1 MSLTK
6 YLVLKLSEQSIK
18 MFDKWRAWRLDEE
31 IENETSVPF
40 QVIGKNSIMVN
51 GRKLSAKLVFSGN
64 DLKDIVEGKK
74 KKGKVVL
81 ASLKIK

>member
-1 MSLTK
+1 MAN
-6 YLVLKLSEQSIK
+6 YRRMME
-18 MFDKWRAWRLDEE
+18 KWKDWRLDEE

-40 QVIGKNSIMVN
+40 EVIGKNSIMVK

-81 ASLKIK
+81 ASLKIKWLN

>member
-1 MSLTK
+1 M
-6 YLVLKLSEQSIK
+6 SEQSIK
-18 MFDKWRAWRLDEE
+18 MFDKWRAWRSDEE

-40 QVIGKNSIMVN
+40 EVIGKNSIMVN

>member
-1 MSLTK
+1 MSQ
-6 YLVLKLSEQSIK
+6 QSVK
-18 MFDKWRAWRLDEE
+18 MWSKWKEWRLNEESEESLSEE

-40 QVIGKNSIMVN
+40 EVVGKNSIMVN

>member
-1 MSLTK
+1 M
-6 YLVLKLSEQSIK
+6 SEQSMK
-18 MFDKWRAWRLDEE
+18 MLDKWRAWRLDEE

-40 QVIGKNSIMVN
+40 EVVGKNSIMVN
-51 GRKLSAKLVFSGN
+51 GRKLSAELVFSGN

>member
-1 MSLTK
+1 MAN
-6 YLVLKLSEQSIK
+6 YRR
-18 MFDKWRAWRLDEE
+18 MMDRWRSWRLDEE

-40 QVIGKNSIMVN
+40 EVIGKNSIMVK

>member
-1 MSLTK
+1 MSQQSVKMWSKWKEWRLNEKTEE
-6 YLVLKLSEQSIK
+6 KLS
-18 MFDKWRAWRLDEE
+18 EE

-40 QVIGKNSIMVN
+40 EVIGKNSIMVN

>member
-1 MSLTK
+1 MAN
-6 YLVLKLSEQSIK
+6 YRK
-18 MFDKWRAWRLDEE
+18 MMEKWKDWRLDEE

-40 QVIGKNSIMVN
+40 EVIGKNSIMVK
-51 GRKLSAKLVFSGN
+51 GRKLSAKLVFSDN

>member
-1 MSLTK
+1 MMANYK
-6 YLVLKLSEQSIK
+6 N
-18 MFDKWRAWRLDEE
+18 MMDKWKDWRLDEE

-40 QVIGKNSIMVN
+40 EVIGKNSIMVK
-51 GRKLSAKLVFSGN
+51 GRKLSAKLVFSDN

>member
-1 MSLTK
+1 M
-6 YLVLKLSEQSIK
+6 SEQSMK
-18 MFDKWRAWRLDEE
+18 MLDKWRAWRLDEE

-40 QVIGKNSIMVN
+40 EVIGKNSLMIE

>member
-1 MSLTK
+1 M
-6 YLVLKLSEQSIK
+6 SEQSMK
-18 MFDKWRAWRLDEE
+18 MLDKWRAWRLDEE

-40 QVIGKNSIMVN
+40 EVIGKNSIMIE

-81 ASLKIK
+81 ASLNIK

>member
-1 MSLTK
+1 MSQ
-6 YLVLKLSEQSIK
+6 ESIK
-18 MFDKWRAWRLDEE
+18 MLDKWRAWRLDEE

-40 QVIGKNSIMVN
+40 EVVGKNSIMIE

>member
-1 MSLTK
+1 MANYK
-6 YLVLKLSEQSIK
+6 N
-18 MFDKWRAWRLDEE
+18 MMNKWKDWRLDEE

-40 QVIGKNSIMVN
+40 EVIGKNSIMVK

>member
-1 MSLTK
+1 MKNS
-6 YLVLKLSEQSIK
+6 VK
-18 MFDKWRAWRLDEE
+18 MWRKWRDWLLNEESEDSLSEE

-40 QVIGKNSIMVN
+40 EVVGKNSIMVN

>member
-1 MSLTK
+1 MSQ
-6 YLVLKLSEQSIK
+6 QSVK
-18 MFDKWRAWRLDEE
+18 MWSKWKEWRLNEKTEETLSEE

-40 QVIGKNSIMVN
+40 EVIGKNSIMVN

-81 ASLKIK
+81 ASITTK

>member
-1 MSLTK
+1 MAN
-6 YLVLKLSEQSIK
+6 YRRMME
-18 MFDKWRAWRLDEE
+18 KWKDWRLDEE
-31 IENETSVPF
+31 IENETSVLF
-40 QVIGKNSIMVN
+40 EAIGKNSIMVK

>member
-1 MSLTK
+1 MSQ
-6 YLVLKLSEQSIK
+6 ESIK
-18 MFDKWRAWRLDEE
+18 MLDKWRAWRLDEE

-40 QVIGKNSIMVN
+40 EVVGKNSIMVN
-51 GRKLSAKLVFSGN
+51 GRKLSAELVFSGN

>member
-1 MSLTK
+1 MAN
-6 YLVLKLSEQSIK
+6 YRR
-18 MFDKWRAWRLDEE
+18 MMDRWRSWRLDEE

-40 QVIGKNSIMVN
+40 EVIGKNSIMVK

-81 ASLKIK
+81 ASLKIKWLN

>member
-1 MSLTK
+1 M
-6 YLVLKLSEQSIK
+6 SEQSIK

-31 IENETSVPF
+31 IENKTSVPF
-40 QVIGKNSIMVN
+40 EVVGKNSIMVN

>member
-1 MSLTK
+1 MKNS
-6 YLVLKLSEQSIK
+6 VK
-18 MFDKWRAWRLDEE
+18 MWRKWRDWRLNEESEDSLSEE

-40 QVIGKNSIMVN
+40 EVVGKNSIMVN

-81 ASLKIK
+81 DYLKIK

>member
-1 MSLTK
+1 MSQ
-6 YLVLKLSEQSIK
+6 ESIK
-18 MFDKWRAWRLDEE
+18 MWNRWKDWRLNEKV
-31 IENETSVPF
+31 ENETSVPF
-40 QVIGKNSIMVN
+40 EVIGKNSIMID
-51 GRKLSAKLVFSGN
+51 GKKLSAKLVFSGN

>member
-1 MSLTK
+1 MAN
-6 YLVLKLSEQSIK
+6 YRRMME
-18 MFDKWRAWRLDEE
+18 KWKDWRLDEE

-40 QVIGKNSIMVN
+40 EVIGKNSIMVK
-51 GRKLSAKLVFSGN
+51 GRKLSAKLVFSDN

>member
-1 MSLTK
+1 MK
-6 YLVLKLSEQSIK
+6 YSVK
-18 MFDKWRAWRLDEE
+18 MWRKWRDWRLNEESEYSLSEE

-40 QVIGKNSIMVN
+40 EVVGKNSIMVN

>member
-1 MSLTK
+1 MAN
-6 YLVLKLSEQSIK
+6 YRRMME
-18 MFDKWRAWRLDEE
+18 KWKDWRLDEE

-40 QVIGKNSIMVN
+40 EVIGKNSIMVK

-74 KKGKVVL
+74 KKR
-81 ASLKIK
+81 

>member
-1 MSLTK
+1 MAN
-6 YLVLKLSEQSIK
+6 YRK
-18 MFDKWRAWRLDEE
+18 MMEKWKDWRLDEE

-40 QVIGKNSIMVN
+40 EVIGKNSIMVK

>member
-1 MSLTK
+1 M
-6 YLVLKLSEQSIK
+6 SEQSMK
-18 MFDKWRAWRLDEE
+18 MLDKRRAWRLDEE

-40 QVIGKNSIMVN
+40 EVVGKNSIMVN

>member
-1 MSLTK
+1 MSQ
-6 YLVLKLSEQSIK
+6 ESIK
-18 MFDKWRAWRLDEE
+18 ILDKWRAWRLDEE

-40 QVIGKNSIMVN
+40 EVVGKNSIMVN
-51 GRKLSAKLVFSGN
+51 GRKLVFSGN

>member
-1 MSLTK
+1 M
-6 YLVLKLSEQSIK
+6 E
-18 MFDKWRAWRLDEE
+18 KWKDWRLDEE

-40 QVIGKNSIMVN
+40 EVIGKNSIMVK

>member
-1 MSLTK
+1 MSQQSVKMWSKWKEWRLNEKTEE
-6 YLVLKLSEQSIK
+6 KLS
-18 MFDKWRAWRLDEE
+18 EE

-40 QVIGKNSIMVN
+40 EVVGKNSIMVN